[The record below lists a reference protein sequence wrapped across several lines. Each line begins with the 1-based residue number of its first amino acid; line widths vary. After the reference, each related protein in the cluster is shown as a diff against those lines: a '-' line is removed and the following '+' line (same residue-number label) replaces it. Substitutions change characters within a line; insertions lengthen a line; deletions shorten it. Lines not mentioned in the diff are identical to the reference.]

1 MKSYM
6 RGIIYPLYDA

>member
-6 RGIIYPLYDA
+6 RIRVIN